1 MKKPSL
7 KDRNDSILWA
17 RNVLENKQDYLIMDT
32 ETSGL
37 DDDDEIIQIAIIDL
51 DENVLYNT
59 LIKPKAKKSISR
71 DSTLIHGLS
80 KKDLK
85 EAPFF
90 ETEISKFINVI
101 NDKTILMYNAEFDAR
116 MLQQTCYANNC
127 EKFKLSYWCVMKEY
141 SKFVG
146 EWNDYHNDY
155 RYQKLSGGDHTALGD
170 CKATLRVL
178 KKMAKS
184 DLVKL
189 DTENEASV
197 MMEKTDTRDDEFS
210 SKTIKKVLIIVLI
223 IIIIAIFFMIS

>member
-1 MKKPSL
+1 M
-7 KDRNDSILWA
+7 KDRNDAILWA
-17 RNVLENKQDYLIMDT
+17 RNVLENKQKYLIMDT

-37 DDDDEIIQIAIIDL
+37 TDDDEIIQMAIIDL

-59 LIKPKAKKSISR
+59 LIKPKVKKSISR

-80 KKDLK
+80 KKDLA

-90 ETEISKFINVI
+90 ETEVFKVI
-101 NDKTILMYNAEFDAR
+101 DIIKGKTILMYNAEFDAR

-127 EKFKLSYWCVMKEY
+127 IKFPLSYWCVMKEY

-155 RYQKLSGGDHTALGD
+155 KYQKLSGGDHTALGD
-170 CKATLRVL
+170 CRATLRVL

-184 DLVKL
+184 DLVKS
-189 DTENEASV
+189 DNENEASV
-197 MMEKTDTRDDEFS
+197 MIEKTDARDDEFS
-210 SKTIKKVLIIVLI
+210 SKTIKGVFILVFI
-223 IIIIAIFFMIS
+223 IIIVAIFFMIF

>member
-7 KDRNDSILWA
+7 KDRNDAILWA
-17 RNVLENKQDYLIMDT
+17 RNVLENKQKYLIMDT

-37 DDDDEIIQIAIIDL
+37 ADDDEIIQMAIIDF

-59 LIKPKAKKSISR
+59 LIKPKVKKSISR
-71 DSTLIHGLS
+71 DSTLIHGLT
-80 KKDLK
+80 KKDLA

-90 ETEISKFINVI
+90 ETAVFKFIDVI
-101 NDKTILMYNAEFDAR
+101 KDKTILMYNAEFDAR
-116 MLQQTCYANNC
+116 MLRQTCYANNC
-127 EKFKLSYWCVMKEY
+127 KKFPFSYWCVMKEY

-155 RYQKLSGGDHTALGD
+155 KFQKLSGGDHTALGD

-197 MMEKTDTRDDEFS
+197 MIEKTDTRDDEFS
-210 SKTIKKVLIIVLI
+210 SKTIKGVFILVFI
-223 IIIIAIFFMIS
+223 IIIIAILSMIF

>member
-7 KDRNDSILWA
+7 RDRNDSILWA
-17 RNVLENKQDYLIMDT
+17 RDVLQNKDKYLILDT

-37 DDDDEIIQIAIIDL
+37 DDDDEIIQMAIIDL

-71 DSTLIHGLS
+71 DSTLIHGLT
-80 KKDLK
+80 KKDLA

-90 ETEISKFINVI
+90 ETEVFKFIDI
-101 NDKTILMYNAEFDAR
+101 IKDKTILMYNAEFDAR
-116 MLQQTCYANNC
+116 LLRQTCYANNC
-127 EKFKLSYWCVMKEY
+127 EEFTLSCWCVMKEY

-155 RYQKLSGGDHTALGD
+155 KYQKLSGGDHTALGD

-184 DLVKL
+184 DLL
-189 DTENEASV
+189 ESDTENEALV
-197 MMEKTDTRDDEFS
+197 TIEKTDTTDNEFS
-210 SKTIKKVLIIVLI
+210 SKTIKGVLVLVLI